1 MRALLCADFLAI
13 ARAAGRVL
21 RLQGSPFQAKC
32 FFGSPTKRVLPK
44 KGFSLQFKEKKRARD
59 MQLRGPKT

>member
-1 MRALLCADFLAI
+1 MRALLSADFLAI

-32 FFGSPTKRVLPK
+32 FFGSTTKGVLSK
-44 KGFSLQFKEKKRARD
+44 KSFSFQFKEKKRARD
-59 MQLRGPKT
+59 MQWLGP